1 MEGKTVL
8 VDIRIILKL
17 ARSGDPG
24 RYAVSA
30 G

>member
-1 MEGKTVL
+1 MEGKTIL
-8 VDIRIILKL
+8 VDIRIILRL
-17 ARSGDPG
+17 AKPGDPG